1 MDVKITKGVDIKI
14 KGIADRVYANI
25 SPSKY
30 YAVKPSDFHLLIP
43 KLIVKVGDSVKAGD
57 VLFHDK
63 NMERI
68 KFTSPVSGVIS
79 DIVEVLKERY
89 WKL

>member
-1 MDVKITKGVDIKI
+1 MDVKIAKGVDIKL
-14 KGIADRVYANI
+14 KGTADRVYANI
-25 SPSKY
+25 RQSKY

-63 NMERI
+63 NM
-68 KFTSPVSGVIS
+68 
-79 DIVEVLKERY
+79 DIIIHVF
-89 WKL
+89 